1 MTRILKIYPDIKI
14 SDTRKI
20 VDTRNRIIH
29 RYDTV
34 SEDILWGIIVNDLP
48 DLEKEV
54 KDLLRRC
61 EQILNKGH

>member
-34 SEDILWGIIVNDLP
+34 SEDILWGIIVNDLQT
-48 DLEKEV
+48 
-54 KDLLRRC
+54 LRKTLRTYWVDA
-61 EQILNKGH
+61 NKF